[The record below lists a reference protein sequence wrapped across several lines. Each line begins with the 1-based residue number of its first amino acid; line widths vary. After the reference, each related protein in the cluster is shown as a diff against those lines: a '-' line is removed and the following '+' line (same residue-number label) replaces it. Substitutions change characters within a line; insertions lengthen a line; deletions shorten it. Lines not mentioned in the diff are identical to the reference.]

1 MSALRRGLASYLLLI
16 WFIGWFTYPGW
27 FNPWYS
33 DVPERYAYPA
43 SLSNQS
49 DPPWGFWYW

>member
-1 MSALRRGLASYLLLI
+1 MSALRHGFARYLLLV
-16 WFIGWFTYPGW
+16 WFIGWFAYPSW
-27 FNPWYS
+27 FSTWYS

-43 SLSNQS
+43 SLSSPS